1 MYLKVSNKNPILL
14 ILFIVL
20 GGILGTFSGDILGSR
35 ISALSFLKTP
45 YNIGT
50 ASPLLVDMKIFTLTF
65 GVNIKLNIMSIIG
78 IILAIII
85 YRKY

>member
-1 MYLKVSNKNPILL
+1 MYLKVSDKNPILL
-14 ILFIVL
+14 VLFIIL
-20 GGILGTFSGDILGSR
+20 GGILGTFIGDILGSR
-35 ISALSFLKTP
+35 ISALSFIKTM

-50 ASPLLVDMKIFTLTF
+50 ASPLLVDVKMFTLTL
-65 GVNIKLNIMSIIG
+65 GLNIKLNIMSIIG

>member
-1 MYLKVSNKNPILL
+1 MHLKVSNKNPILL
-14 ILFIVL
+14 IFFIIL
-20 GGILGTFSGDILGSR
+20 GGILGTFLGDLLGSK
-35 ISALSFLKTP
+35 IPGLSFFKTI
-45 YNIGT
+45 YSIGT
-50 ASPLLVDMKIFTLTF
+50 ASPLLIDIKIFTLTL